1 MTHDSRYVVA
11 KGSGHFVQVD
21 RPEIVVDAIRDV
33 LKRATISAS
42 S

>member
-1 MTHDSRYVVA
+1 
-11 KGSGHFVQVD
+11 VD
-21 RPEIVVDAIRDV
+21 RPEIVNDAVRDV